1 MPRSNNIIPHLSI
14 RESFRDR
21 QSVLNNGLVIT
32 GSPNIDNGYTASS
45 GNLISIPQEH
55 ILFDENAF
63 SISIEFDLPTK
74 TAFGGTKRIWAES
87 GNWALYLY
95 ETSDLIYLRS
105 SINAA
110 SQFTQISVV
119 GLYGTRLKLSCVLS
133 ESGGN
138 ITQTIY
144 LNDTLSASN
153 VDAGTM
159 DQIGSNIFLGSDSG
173 GGAIFPTTFY
183 NFYYFRGYALSQEDH
198 IELYDGTLSSDIQ
211 PFQSRIFLPGEREY
225 VNTSGDK
232 VTPIIGTS
240 GVTEAVI
247 GDGTTS
253 TTFPTLGVDRLWTFD
268 GGDYINLG
276 DNDNF
281 SFTKSDPITI
291 GCLLSI
297 SDLTATKGIFAK
309 GRSNLT
315 TGEFVLYMAGSRFR
329 FTAIDDDANAF
340 IIIRSSVI
348 TNYLMNDELFS
359 IIISYDGSGTFDT
372 TTTTIY
378 INTIDE
384 TFDTVTSGVFVDIEN
399 TSENLIVGGTSEPGL
414 LMSGKLGFPF
424 MISQELS
431 PLQVQMIHD
440 NMMRWRTM

>member
-74 TAFGGTKRIWAES
+74 TAFAGFKRIWDES
-87 GNWALYLY
+87 GGWSLYLY

-105 SINAA
+105 RITGGN
-110 SQFTQISVV
+110 QFTQISVA
-119 GLYGTRLKLSCVLS
+119 GLYGTRLKLSCTLS

-138 ITQTIY
+138 VTQSIY
-144 LNDTLSASN
+144 LNNTLSASN
-153 VDAGTM
+153 VDAGTI
-159 DQIGSNIFLGSDSG
+159 DQIGSNLSIGSDVG
-173 GGAIFPTTFY
+173 GGGVLPTTFY

-211 PFQSRIFLPGEREY
+211 PFQSRIFLPGKREY

-240 GVTEAVI
+240 GVTEAVM

-253 TTFPTLGVDRLWTFD
+253 TTFPTRGDDNLWTFD

-291 GCLLSI
+291 GCLLSV
-297 SDLTATKGIFAK
+297 SDLTIKQGIMAK
-309 GRSNLT
+309 GTSGVTL
-315 TGEFVLYMAGSRFR
+315 GEWVLYTAGSKIRYGV
-329 FTAIDDDANAF
+329 IDDSENAYR
-340 IIIRSSVI
+340 ILLSSVI
-348 TNYLMNDELFS
+348 TTYLGNNELFS
-359 IIISYDGSGTFDT
+359 LVITYDGSGTFDT
-372 TTTTIY
+372 TTVRIY
-378 INTIDE
+378 VNGINRISSIS
-384 TFDTVTSGVFVDIEN
+384 TSGVFTDIEN
-399 TSENLIVGGTSEPGL
+399 TSINFVVGAFSEPL
-414 LMSGKLGFPF
+414 TYTTGKIGFPF
-424 MISQELS
+424 MIFQELS